1 VSIEQRKLD
10 HVRYALELPP
20 SKENGF
26 SDLSFVHRALPD
38 CDVADV
44 SLATSIGG
52 LTLSSPILINAMTG
66 GAERTERINRDLAE
80 VARRTGIAM
89 AVGSQRAALK
99 DERLVRTYAVVREV
113 NPDGIVIANLG
124 AGASVPDA
132 QRAIDMIG
140 ANLLQLHLN
149 PAQEL
154 TMPEGDREFR
164 GLTERIAEVAAGVS
178 VPVIVKEVGNG
189 MAAETFDKLA
199 TTGVQVV
206 DVAGRGGTN
215 FVSIENQRRTNFHYV
230 QLEDWGQTTVVSL
243 LEAQDKRDRFD
254 LIGSGGVMSAMDA
267 AKCLALGARAVGVAG
282 ALLRPMME
290 HGVEHAVELVQHWLE
305 ELRVI
310 LTLQECHT
318 VAELAERPVIVRGE
332 TAAWCDLRGIAL
344 EPLARR
350 GMK

>member
-1 VSIEQRKLD
+1 M
-10 HVRYALELPP
+10 
-20 SKENGF
+20 ENGF
-26 SDLSFVHRALPD
+26 SDLRFVHRALPD

-52 LTLSSPILINAMTG
+52 LTLSSPILMNAMTG
-66 GAERTERINRDLAE
+66 GAERTEQINRDLAE

-113 NPDGIVIANLG
+113 NPNGVVIANLG
-124 AGASVPDA
+124 AGATLADA

-164 GLTERIAEVAAGVS
+164 GLTEKIAEVAAGVS

-189 MAAETFDKLA
+189 MAAETFEKIKR
-199 TTGVQVV
+199 TGARIV

-215 FVSIENQRRTNFHYV
+215 FVSIENQRRTNFQYV
-230 QLEDWGQTTVVSL
+230 QLESWGQTTVESM
-243 LEAQDKRDRFD
+243 LEAQPYLESFD
-254 LIGSGGVMSAMDA
+254 LIGSGGVMSAMDV
-267 AKCLALGARAVGVAG
+267 AKCLSLGARAVGVAG
-282 ALLRPMME
+282 AILRPMME

-310 LTLQECHT
+310 LTLQECRT
-318 VAELAERPVIVRGE
+318 VDELAQRPLIVRGE
-332 TAAWCDLRGIAL
+332 TAEWCRLRGIDL
-344 EPLARR
+344 ESLARR